1 MITAENA
8 AGSSEGASQPN
19 VGAVVP
25 IPTSPMIPA
34 GQRASSGTEVSWG
47 RRSGTNYLI
56 EDLLENSP
64 VDILQMPNFLL
75 DVDIKVNNFLEYC
88 SWTFSQGTAYRLR
101 SRLQIDGDCTSVGA
115 GKIECPVKLEGL
127 MVSYESVKIAEKSQR
142 RGLIARLCLNEETST
157 ADLFVSKGYAT
168 LTVHREHNWTRK
180 LALKVNALEMTMRPP
195 TETLVNA
202 DMDKAFVQ
210 ETTRKC
216 ERNLRRM
223 LETEYPALLRE
234 HIERNYHGLHLPET
248 Q

>member
-1 MITAENA
+1 
-8 AGSSEGASQPN
+8 
-19 VGAVVP
+19 
-25 IPTSPMIPA
+25 
-34 GQRASSGTEVSWG
+34 
-47 RRSGTNYLI
+47 
-56 EDLLENSP
+56 
-64 VDILQMPNFLL
+64 MPNFLL

-180 LALKVNALEMTMRPP
+180 LALKVNALEIPCAPLRKPSST
-195 TETLVNA
+195 
-202 DMDKAFVQ
+202 Q
-210 ETTRKC
+210 IWTRRSCK
-216 ERNLRRM
+216 RRRGSASAICDGCSR
-223 LETEYPALLRE
+223 LNTR
-234 HIERNYHGLHLPET
+234 RC
-248 Q
+248 